1 MERECRT
8 VVLLKERMLVE
19 FIADY
24 HILLRNV
31 RDLHPHYEEDIGV
44 DLHDRM
50 TALLEHIVRM
60 RGEQVR
66 YVMLAETSH
75 ELAHA
80 FENLLSRSS
89 SVGGFMGDVC

>member
-8 VVLLKERMLVE
+8 VVLLKERILVE
-19 FIADY
+19 FIEAY

-31 RDLHPHYEEDIGV
+31 TDLHPHYEEDIDV
-44 DLHDRM
+44 DLRGRM
-50 TALLEHIVRM
+50 AALLDHIVLM
-60 RGEQVR
+60 EAEQVR
-66 YVMLAETSH
+66 YVMLAETPH
-75 ELAHA
+75 GLALA